1 MRNIITA
8 PVEYEKQLLK
18 QGKKII
24 CGIDEA
30 GRGPLAGPV
39 VAACYIFNPE
49 NIIEGVNDSKK
60 LSAEKR
66 EKLFQKLIETGI
78 YTVKFIDEKEIDE
91 INILNA
97 TKKAMSQAVNSLQ
110 LKPDVLLIDALKI
123 ESDILQYDIV
133 KGDMKSYAIAAAS
146 IIAKVSR
153 DRYMFDMAKRYP
165 YYGFDKNKGYGTAE
179 HIKALREIGPC
190 EIHRNTFIKKFLD
203 N

>member
-1 MRNIITA
+1 MRKIITA

-153 DRYMFDMAKRYP
+153 DRYMFDMAKRYS

-190 EIHRNTFIKKFLD
+190 EIHRKTFIKKFLD

>member
-1 MRNIITA
+1 MGKVITA
-8 PVEYEKQLLK
+8 PVEYENELIK

-39 VAACYIFNPE
+39 VAACYVFNPE

-66 EKLFQKLIETGI
+66 EAIFQKLIEKGI
-78 YTVKFIDEKEIDE
+78 YSVKFIDEKEIDE

-97 TKKAMSQAVNSLQ
+97 TKKAMTEAVNNLR

-123 ESDILQYDIV
+123 ESDISQYDIV

-153 DRYMFDMAKRYP
+153 DRYMLNMAEKYP
-165 YYGFDKNKGYGTAE
+165 HYGFDKNKGYGTAE
-179 HIKALREIGPC
+179 HIKALKEFGSC
-190 EIHRNTFIKKFLD
+190 EIHRKTFIKKFVD
-203 N
+203 

>member
-1 MRNIITA
+1 MGKVITA
-8 PVEYEKQLLK
+8 PVEYENELIK

-39 VAACYIFNPE
+39 VAACYVFNPE

-66 EKLFQKLIETGI
+66 EAIFQKLIEKGI
-78 YTVKFIDEKEIDE
+78 YSVKFIDEKEIDE

-97 TKKAMSQAVNSLQ
+97 TKKAMTEAVNNLR

-123 ESDILQYDIV
+123 ESDISQYDIV

-153 DRYMFDMAKRYP
+153 DRYMLDMAEKYP
-165 YYGFDKNKGYGTAE
+165 HYGFDKNKGYGTAE
-179 HIKALREIGPC
+179 HIKALKEFGSC
-190 EIHRNTFIKKFLD
+190 EIHRKTFIKKFVD
-203 N
+203 